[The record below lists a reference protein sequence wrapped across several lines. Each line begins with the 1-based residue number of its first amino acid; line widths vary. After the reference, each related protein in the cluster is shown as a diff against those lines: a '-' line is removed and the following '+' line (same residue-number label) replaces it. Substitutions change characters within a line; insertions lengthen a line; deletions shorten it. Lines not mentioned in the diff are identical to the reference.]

1 MKKDGS
7 ICYSAY
13 SPVMHS
19 KTPPNDSHP
28 CLPFRL
34 KKSNIYFGLKARTSS
49 SSSCPSFTSFNESKR
64 LRSRTSLNRH
74 GNGTQTHMACLE
86 PTPILMGKPGLTEVE
101 VGVGFSQKP
110 KLGLRLRMR
119 LLIPNLNLPR

>member
-34 KKSNIYFGLKARTSS
+34 KKSNIYFGLKARNTPM
-49 SSSCPSFTSFNESKR
+49 SCLNKLQIPIPAMNENHTKR
-64 LRSRTSLNRH
+64 IGANKD
-74 GNGTQTHMACLE
+74 
-86 PTPILMGKPGLTEVE
+86 PTL
-101 VGVGFSQKP
+101 
-110 KLGLRLRMR
+110 
-119 LLIPNLNLPR
+119 